1 MFDIGG
7 GELILILMA
16 VLLFFG
22 PKKIPELAKSVG
34 NAVRHIRRAQ
44 QEFSRQIHTMSEE
57 VDQVTSSIT
66 NEVSTITNEVSSI
79 HTPQDDQVGF
89 EHHNNLDP
97 GESINEVSSEPLPM
111 PTIRPVEGAMAQ
123 EAYSFSTPSTEHP
136 SEEEIQD
143 NKPLDTDTDSIK
155 NNQ

>member
-57 VDQVTSSIT
+57 VDNVTSSIT

-79 HTPQDDQVGF
+79 HAQDDQVGF
-89 EHHNNLDP
+89 EHHNNLDSGNKP
-97 GESINEVSSEPLPM
+97 DEITSEPMPL
-111 PTIRPVEGAMAQ
+111 PTIRPVEGALAQ
-123 EAYSFSTPSTEHP
+123 QAYTFPLN
-136 SEEEIQD
+136 SEKEIED
-143 NKPLDTDTDSIK
+143 SSEKNANTDTESDSSKK
-155 NNQ
+155 NTQ

>member
-66 NEVSTITNEVSSI
+66 NEVSSITNEVSSI
-79 HTPQDDQVGF
+79 HTQDDQVGF
-89 EHHNNLDP
+89 EHHNNLDS
-97 GESINEVSSEPLPM
+97 GEITNEVSSEPLPM

-123 EAYSFSTPSTEHP
+123 QAYSFANPSKEQP
-136 SEEEIQD
+136 NEEDVQEK
-143 NKPLDTDTDSIK
+143 KPLDTDTDSNK
-155 NNQ
+155 NNL

>member
-34 NAVRHIRRAQ
+34 NAVRHVRKAQ

-57 VDQVTSSIT
+57 AEYMASSVTEEVSSI
-66 NEVSTITNEVSSI
+66 SKEVSSI
-79 HTPQDDQVGF
+79 HSTQENVGF
-89 EHHNNLDP
+89 EHHNNLDS
-97 GESINEVSSEPLPM
+97 GREQEEISQEPLPL
-111 PTIRPVEGAMAQ
+111 PTIRPVEGSIAKKAFSFPSNEKT
-123 EAYSFSTPSTEHP
+123 EAGISQNGISTNDSTEP
-136 SEEEIQD
+136 QN
-143 NKPLDTDTDSIK
+143 NKE
-155 NNQ
+155 Q

>member
-57 VDQVTSSIT
+57 VDQVTTSIT
-66 NEVSTITNEVSSI
+66 NEVSSVSEEISSI
-79 HTPQDDQVGF
+79 HSTTEQVGF

-97 GESINEVSSEPLPM
+97 GLTSAEDSPETLPL
-111 PTIRPVEGAMAQ
+111 PTIRPVEGVMAQ
-123 EAYSFSTPSTEHP
+123 QAYTFPTITEDTPAEATKADTSNVTE
-136 SEEEIQD
+136 
-143 NKPLDTDTDSIK
+143 TDSKK
-155 NNQ
+155 NNEQ

>member
-66 NEVSTITNEVSSI
+66 NEVSTIANEVSSI
-79 HTPQDDQVGF
+79 HTQDDQVGY

-97 GESINEVSSEPLPM
+97 GNKPDEITLEPMPI
-111 PTIRPVEGAMAQ
+111 PTIRPVEGALAQ
-123 EAYSFSTPSTEHP
+123 QAYTFPTASEKETDDSTEKNT
-136 SEEEIQD
+136 I
-143 NKPLDTDTDSIK
+143 TDTESDSTKK
-155 NNQ
+155 NTQ

>member
-57 VDQVTSSIT
+57 VGNVTSSIT

-79 HTPQDDQVGF
+79 HTIDDQVGF

-97 GESINEVSSEPLPM
+97 GNTTEEIKVDPLPT
-111 PTIRPVEGAMAQ
+111 PTIRPVEGALAQ
-123 EAYSFSTPSTEHP
+123 QAYTFPIKSDKEAE
-136 SEEEIQD
+136 
-143 NKPLDTDTDSIK
+143 DSIEK
-155 NNQ
+155 NTKADTESDSTKKNTQ

>member
-57 VDQVTSSIT
+57 VDTVTSSIT
-66 NEVSTITNEVSSI
+66 NEVSSITNEVSSI
-79 HTPQDDQVGF
+79 HTQEDQVGF
-89 EHHNNLDP
+89 EHHNNLDSGKKP
-97 GESINEVSSEPLPM
+97 EENTSEPMPM
-111 PTIRPVEGAMAQ
+111 PTIRPVEGALAQ
-123 EAYSFSTPSTEHP
+123 QAYTFPTASENSTDDL
-136 SEEEIQD
+136 SE
-143 NKPLDTDTDSIK
+143 K
-155 NNQ
+155 NPINDIESDLTKKNLQ